1 MTDRGTG
8 KAPARADEVVALGP
22 SDEGLGNIRPDE
34 VVALEPGDE
43 GLGNIRPDNQS
54 NVRNIPQAT

>member
-1 MTDRGTG
+1 M
-8 KAPARADEVVALGP
+8 ALKP
-22 SDEGLGNIRPDE
+22 DDEGLGNSRPDE

>member
-1 MTDRGTG
+1 MTGMRSPRRL
-8 KAPARADEVVALGP
+8 AS
-22 SDEGLGNIRPDE
+22 SDQVFG
-34 VVALEPGDE
+34 LEPDDE

>member
-1 MTDRGTG
+1 MSDTRAA
-8 KAPARADEVVALGP
+8 KAPAAAGEIVALGHD
-22 SDEGLGNIRPDE
+22 DERLGNIRPE
-34 VVALEPGDE
+34 EIVALGHDDE